1 MEYNEIEALLT
12 ERAVT
17 GGEQIREVWQEG
29 DMDLSKMEK
38 QLEESWERI
47 DEKMSN
53 DDRWRAWLTG
63 IPLLVGLAV
72 LVWVIRQVLVQEDE
86 YRRMHGIDHV
96 MPGGKTER
104 RRASADWRSPFDRR
118 AHEARQAPVGA
129 VRKPEPEMAGED
141 EEAPARM
148 KTRSGA
154 STYDLPGQDGQA
166 QARRDEDLTRIEG
179 IGPKI
184 SAVLKKAGIR
194 TFKELGETNSLR
206 LTQILSEAGI
216 PLGLA
221 NPETWPEQARLA
233 AEGRW
238 EDFEA
243 LKARLNRGRKTA

>member
-1 MEYNEIEALLT
+1 
-12 ERAVT
+12 
-17 GGEQIREVWQEG
+17 
-29 DMDLSKMEK
+29 MDLSKMEK

-47 DEKMSN
+47 DEKVSN

-72 LVWVIRQVLVQEDE
+72 LVWVIRRVLVQEDDNG
-86 YRRMHGIDHV
+86 RMHRMDQPIPFGNT
-96 MPGGKTER
+96 GR
-104 RRASADWRSPFDRR
+104 RRGSADWRSPFDHR
-118 AHEARQAPVGA
+118 AHQARQAPAGA
-129 VRKPEPEMAGED
+129 ARKPEPEMAIED
-141 EEAPARM
+141 DEAPAPV

-154 STYDLPGQDGQA
+154 FTNDSPGQGA
-166 QARRDEDLTRIEG
+166 GRDEDLTRIEG

-184 SAVLKKAGIR
+184 STVLKKAGIR
-194 TFKELGETNSLR
+194 TFKELGDTNSLR